1 MPSINI
7 NHDIDVALLPG
18 TPMVPDKPAIM
29 IWYRHPALPNSGVFS
44 SLNINLAPYLLYTAR
59 QDDFDGIAIIV
70 GNMAISTFSAHLIP
84 VSDLPDASTP
94 RQATID
100 GLPVTVRLYAE
111 EWTYND
117 IWYSL
122 MLGCMAGI
130 MAALLVW
137 YYIYTLRLRPGK
149 DILNAIKHNQFY
161 VVYQPVM
168 EMQTLEVKGVE
179 VLLRW
184 RHPTTGEIPPDAF
197 IHYAESQ
204 QMIVPLTQHLFKLVA
219 SDAPALQK
227 YSPRAQNWGS
237 TLLLHICMVR
247 VSKQIFRN

>member
-1 MPSINI
+1 M
-7 NHDIDVALLPG
+7 
-18 TPMVPDKPAIM
+18 
-29 IWYRHPALPNSGVFS
+29 
-44 SLNINLAPYLLYTAR
+44 
-59 QDDFDGIAIIV
+59 
-70 GNMAISTFSAHLIP
+70 
-84 VSDLPDASTP
+84 
-94 RQATID
+94 
-100 GLPVTVRLYAE
+100 TVRLYAE

-219 SDAPALQK
+219 SDALPCKSTPQGRK
-227 YSPRAQNWGS
+227 IGDQHRAFTFAW
-237 TLLLHICMVR
+237 
-247 VSKQIFRN
+247 